1 MLALLCACSITLE
14 GSVTSKSTTAAA
26 QTTAAQTTAA
36 QTTTAQ
42 ATTVQTTTAQ
52 TTAVQTTTVQTTAAE
67 PAGAF
72 PPVTELYA
80 EEGTATAEDGTAF
93 DYAYHVPQL
102 GFDTPDAREI
112 NGEIRAYF
120 GQLAEESLD
129 CIAGK
134 EVPFCV
140 ELGYRY

>member
-1 MLALLCACSITLE
+1 M
-14 GSVTSKSTTAAA
+14 
-26 QTTAAQTTAA
+26 
-36 QTTTAQ
+36 
-42 ATTVQTTTAQ
+42 
-52 TTAVQTTTVQTTAAE
+52 
-67 PAGAF
+67 
-72 PPVTELYA
+72 TELYA

-134 EVPFCV
+134 
-140 ELGYRY
+140 